1 MMRPS
6 NTITL
11 YRRKQN
17 GTAARRS
24 FELPSAKDQPSE
36 ATHIVVVDAR
46 PVAREMIVQ
55 WLRRHHRARSV
66 RSFESTARLLADGS
80 SLQSAMLVILGGFVH
95 EDAQAGL
102 HGAIEDLLERRPT
115 VPVIVIGDRDDAN
128 VARAAVRTGARA
140 FLPLT
145 SDSRVAAAA
154 INLVLA
160 GGSYVPV
167 AATNDFDP
175 PTAMEPPRA
184 PAAETNGASN
194 AEEADLV
201 ASSRC
206 GAQIRLT
213 PRESDVL
220 SLLRQGQ
227 PNKQIARHLGMHES
241 TVKTHLSNLIRKFE
255 VKNRTGVVLR
265 AGQMGLPA
273 DVATPKP

>member
-17 GTAARRS
+17 GTPARRS

-36 ATHIVVVDAR
+36 ATHIIVVDAR

-55 WLRRHHRARSV
+55 WLRRHHRARTV
-66 RSFESTARLLADGS
+66 RSFESTARLLAEAS
-80 SLQSAMLVILGGFVH
+80 SLQSAILVILGGFVP
-95 EDAQAGL
+95 ENTQAGL
-102 HGAIEDLLERRPT
+102 HGAIEDLLARRPT
-115 VPVIVIGDRDDAN
+115 VPVIVIGDRDDGN
-128 VARAAVRTGARA
+128 LARAALRSGARA

-167 AATNDFDP
+167 AATNDLNAP
-175 PTAMEPPRA
+175 ATEPPPA
-184 PAAETNGASN
+184 PAAETNGAS
-194 AEEADLV
+194 AELADLA
-201 ASSRC
+201 ASTRC

-273 DVATPKP
+273 EVAAPKP